1 MSTKVTTAVV
11 LFKKRQKKNGTY
23 PAKLRL
29 TCDRRQKYYTIDT
42 KNRVYEFTEDDFNK
56 ITGPKP
62 RGEFKEIQLEFS
74 LIEEKAQNI
83 IKSMSD
89 FSFDQFK
96 IHFGISGSNMRNVFH
111 YLDIKTEAY
120 NKTGYGD
127 HNAKSMKNAL
137 QKFFKR
143 STSLE
148 FREVTVAKLK
158 EFEVYMRNKGIKPT
172 TYNRYLDSLRSVFL
186 MAQKDNMIPAS
197 LNPFGRDKYHSPRII
212 TIKRA
217 LKLEEI
223 EKIYNYQPMPNTGE
237 DEAKDLW
244 LFTYLGNGINMTDIC
259 NLRYRD
265 VGENFITFI
274 RKKTEHS
281 ASTRRPITIPIT
293 DDIRKIIEKRGN
305 TDRNPDNFVFPY
317 LSDDLTFKQK
327 KGKIEWRIQ
336 KTNKNMQN
344 IGKKLGIEKHITTYT
359 ARHSFATILKRSGVS
374 IEFIS
379 ESLGHRDVGI
389 TETYLDSFENDHK
402 LEMAKHLTAF
412 QNVKM

>member
-11 LFKKRQKKNGTY
+11 LFKKRQKKNGKY

-29 TCDRRQKYYTIDT
+29 TSDRKQMYYTIDT
-42 KNRVYEFTEDDFNK
+42 KNRVYEFSEDEFEK
-56 ITGPKP
+56 ITSPKP

-74 LIEEKAQNI
+74 LFEEKAQKI
-83 IKSMSD
+83 IKSMGD

-96 IHFGISGSNMRNVFH
+96 IHFGITGGNMRNVFR
-111 YLDIKTEAY
+111 YLDIKTAAY
-120 NKTGYGD
+120 KKNGYGD
-127 HNAKSMKNAL
+127 HNAKAMKTAL
-137 QKFFKR
+137 QVFFKR
-143 STSLE
+143 TTNLE
-148 FREVTVAKLK
+148 FKDVTIAKLK

-172 TYNRYLDSLRSVFL
+172 TYNRYLDSLRSAFF
-186 MAQKDNMIPAS
+186 MAQKENMIPIT

-223 EKIYNYQPMPNTGE
+223 ERIYNYQTIPMSAE
-237 DEAKDLW
+237 DEARDLW

-281 ASTRRPITIPIT
+281 ASTKKPITIPIT

-305 TDRNPDNFVFPY
+305 TDRKPDTFVFPY
-317 LSDDLTFKQK
+317 VSDDLTYKQK
-327 KGKIEWRIQ
+327 KGKINWRIQ
-336 KTNKNMQN
+336 KTNKYMQQ
-344 IGKKLGIEKHITTYT
+344 IGKKLEIEKHITTYT

-379 ESLGHRDVGI
+379 ESLGHRDMSI
-389 TETYLDSFENDHK
+389 TETYLDSFEDDHK

-412 QNVKM
+412 KQ